1 MLLSSSDYSAS
12 IQEFQKS
19 KIVILATLWFTNH
32 LQVTYFLYKH
42 LVKLA
47 KTKKKNR
54 EKMSINRAPKSGFAA
69 EAQRKVS
76 TGIYDLFSYTS
87 IYSLQHWPNLRV
99 ENQKLVPSSASSKD
113 QVEILHFN
121 FVYIQRTFLYKYT
134 KKKWEK
140 KIWIKIEFC
149 ISLYFY
155 TSIY

>member
-1 MLLSSSDYSAS
+1 
-12 IQEFQKS
+12 
-19 KIVILATLWFTNH
+19 
-32 LQVTYFLYKH
+32 
-42 LVKLA
+42 
-47 KTKKKNR
+47 
-54 EKMSINRAPKSGFAA
+54 MSINRAPKSGFAA

-134 KKKWEK
+134 KNKNERKKYELK
-140 KIWIKIEFC
+140 LSFVLVYIFILQFTNTKPTPFYDLHIN
-149 ISLYFY
+149 LYG
-155 TSIY
+155 I